1 MFAIV
6 VTKQAIDW
14 FAVNNAITKSTQAGY
29 AAKVADALQQN
40 AVSNVRFATGTG
52 GTINFKADNAQQ
64 NAVLSAPVGLPQP
77 ERSPLTAVVGVRA
90 DGFAAEQSPTTQHSI
105 LVNKI
110 YWKSKIISL
119 YIIDSG

>member
-64 NAVLSAPVGLPQP
+64 NAVLC
-77 ERSPLTAVVGVRA
+77 VVEV
-90 DGFAAEQSPTTQHSI
+90 
-105 LVNKI
+105 K
-110 YWKSKIISL
+110 K
-119 YIIDSG
+119 